1 MPRSRTAPPQRCGSR
16 GIPAADLD
24 RLPVSDSSRY
34 VPSTWQETVGPLPD
48 GARARPM
55 TSQSLIRMNQD
66 VLRHTPQA
74 LAHSLSVPPAHA
86 CST

>member
-1 MPRSRTAPPQRCGSR
+1 M
-16 GIPAADLD
+16 
-24 RLPVSDSSRY
+24 
-34 VPSTWQETVGPLPD
+34 PSTWQETVGPERN
-48 GARARPM
+48 GASALPM
-55 TSQSLIRMNQD
+55 TSQSLMRMNQE